1 MQLGDGARG
10 IILVGIGVIV
20 IVTKG
25 VHSTAGLI
33 AFAVSLLVVALLL
46 ELTFPRSAP
55 ETTITLR
62 SSPQH

>member
-1 MQLGDGARG
+1 MHLGDGARR

-46 ELTFPRSAP
+46 ELTFPRS
-55 ETTITLR
+55 
-62 SSPQH
+62 